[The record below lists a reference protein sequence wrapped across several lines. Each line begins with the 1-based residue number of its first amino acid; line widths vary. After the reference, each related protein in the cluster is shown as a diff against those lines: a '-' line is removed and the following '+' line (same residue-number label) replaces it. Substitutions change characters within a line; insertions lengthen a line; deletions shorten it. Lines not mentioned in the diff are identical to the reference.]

1 MHSLCAGVS
10 SPDDSTPGTFGF
22 PEGFLPDLGLR
33 TDRAVNPPLRS
44 EVSALIDA
52 ARGENCPGCLAQGAR
67 SGSRRSCPT
76 LFDAGH
82 PAMVSKFAHYLRRS
96 FRGEENRLPTIVSQ
110 PSASAKHRLATR
122 GLSPGRLSSSD
133 ALSAVGGATDFVR
146 PPSFAQL
153 SPGNY
158 WPRSEPRRSLSTRRL
173 VKTGAESADRCDSSG
188 QSSSSSCESSRKS
201 IQGAEVVSANTPK

>member
-122 GLSPGRLSSSD
+122 GLSPGTTLVERCTFCRRRRD
-133 ALSAVGGATDFVR
+133 RFRAATEFC
-146 PPSFAQL
+146 A
-153 SPGNY
+153 
-158 WPRSEPRRSLSTRRL
+158 
-173 VKTGAESADRCDSSG
+173 AESWQLLAQERAAAQPFDEATCKDRG
-188 QSSSSSCESSRKS
+188 GVR
-201 IQGAEVVSANTPK
+201 G